1 MILMSF
7 KFFIPLRQLGSY
19 FHIAMNGIAAS
30 DKIFKILDLPIDQQK
45 EQHLQDNTFPIE
57 VRDLSFSYQNDRPIL
72 KNISFSIQP
81 HQFIGIVGES
91 GSRKSTIARLIM
103 GHYQQY
109 DGKLLIQ
116 NRQRKELDD
125 YDFFNHFIYVNHE
138 PMIFQ
143 GTVRDNLCLK
153 PNTSP
158 DNIEKV
164 LKQVCLFDYF
174 HNQNGLETLILE
186 NGSNLSRGQ
195 KQRLHLARTLLQDSD
210 VYIFDEATSN
220 IDVESENMIFNVIK
234 QLAKEKTVIM
244 ITHRLSQVISC
255 DHILVFNQRQIIQ
268 QAHHEQLIKLVKPL
282 SFIMCLAIIMGV
294 LGFLC
299 AIGIPVFSSLA
310 LLRGVFHYLEQ
321 VANHY
326 IAFKI
331 LAITRDHVF
340 LALRRLCPA
349 KLDNKEK
356 GNLISLITHDIELLE
371 VFYAHTIS
379 PVVIAL
385 MISVIMLVIFYHLHY
400 IIMLIA
406 LIAYLF
412 IGFVIPLYV
421 DKRQAGEN
429 SRNQIGHFSSY
440 ILEIFRGLNAIIQ
453 FHLQNN
459 RQDNMTKQNEDIEK
473 QLKAMKDI
481 EAKQIIL
488 SQLFITFFSLL
499 MFFVSYRLYQMHLI
513 SIYKVI
519 MATITMLSSFS
530 PVLALS
536 SLSNNLL
543 STFCSG
549 KRVIALSDEEEL
561 IFEVRFQKE
570 SSFDNINIKNISFA
584 YEDDLIFN

>member
-1 MILMSF
+1 
-7 KFFIPLRQLGSY
+7 
-19 FHIAMNGIAAS
+19 
-30 DKIFKILDLPIDQQK
+30 
-45 EQHLQDNTFPIE
+45 
-57 VRDLSFSYQNDRPIL
+57 
-72 KNISFSIQP
+72 
-81 HQFIGIVGES
+81 
-91 GSRKSTIARLIM
+91 
-103 GHYQQY
+103 
-109 DGKLLIQ
+109 
-116 NRQRKELDD
+116 
-125 YDFFNHFIYVNHE
+125 
-138 PMIFQ
+138 
-143 GTVRDNLCLK
+143 
-153 PNTSP
+153 
-158 DNIEKV
+158 
-164 LKQVCLFDYF
+164 
-174 HNQNGLETLILE
+174 
-186 NGSNLSRGQ
+186 
-195 KQRLHLARTLLQDSD
+195 
-210 VYIFDEATSN
+210 
-220 IDVESENMIFNVIK
+220 
-234 QLAKEKTVIM
+234 
-244 ITHRLSQVISC
+244 
-255 DHILVFNQRQIIQ
+255 
-268 QAHHEQLIKLVKPL
+268 
-282 SFIMCLAIIMGV
+282 MCLAIIMGV

-310 LLRGVFHYLEQ
+310 LLQINGMKTHLPLSMIIIILLMMALLRGVFHYLEQ
-321 VANHY
+321 AANHY

-400 IIMLIA
+400 ITMLIA

-549 KRVIALSDEEEL
+549 KRVIALLDEEEL

>member
-7 KFFIPLRQLGSY
+7 EFFIPLRQLGSY
-19 FHIAMNGIAAS
+19 FHIAMNGIAAN

-195 KQRLHLARTLLQDSD
+195 KQRLHLARALLQDSD

>member
-1 MILMSF
+1 MVSLQVTRF
-7 KFFIPLRQLGSY
+7 
-19 FHIAMNGIAAS
+19 
-30 DKIFKILDLPIDQQK
+30 FKILDLPINQQK

>member
-1 MILMSF
+1 
-7 KFFIPLRQLGSY
+7 
-19 FHIAMNGIAAS
+19 
-30 DKIFKILDLPIDQQK
+30 
-45 EQHLQDNTFPIE
+45 
-57 VRDLSFSYQNDRPIL
+57 
-72 KNISFSIQP
+72 
-81 HQFIGIVGES
+81 
-91 GSRKSTIARLIM
+91 
-103 GHYQQY
+103 
-109 DGKLLIQ
+109 
-116 NRQRKELDD
+116 
-125 YDFFNHFIYVNHE
+125 
-138 PMIFQ
+138 MIFQ

-268 QAHHEQLIKLVKPL
+268 QAHHEQLIKLIKPL
-282 SFIMCLAIIMGV
+282 SLIMCLAIIMGV

-310 LLRGVFHYLEQ
+310 LLQINGMKTHLPLSMIIIILLMMALLRGVFHYLEQ
-321 VANHY
+321 AANHY

-331 LAITRDHVF
+331 LAIIRDHVF

-400 IIMLIA
+400 ITMLIA

-421 DKRQAGEN
+421 DKIGRQAGEN

-440 ILEIFRGLNAIIQ
+440 ILESFRGLNAIIQ

-488 SQLFITFFSLL
+488 SQLFITLFSLL

-549 KRVIALSDEEEL
+549 KRVIALLDEEEL

>member
-255 DHILVFNQRQIIQ
+255 DHILVFNQGQIIQ
-268 QAHHEQLIKLVKPL
+268 QDHHEQLIKQAC
-282 SFIMCLAIIMGV
+282 F
-294 LGFLC
+294 
-299 AIGIPVFSSLA
+299 
-310 LLRGVFHYLEQ
+310 YQ
-321 VANHY
+321 
-326 IAFKI
+326 
-331 LAITRDHVF
+331 
-340 LALRRLCPA
+340 
-349 KLDNKEK
+349 KL
-356 GNLISLITHDIELLE
+356 
-371 VFYAHTIS
+371 F
-379 PVVIAL
+379 
-385 MISVIMLVIFYHLHY
+385 
-400 IIMLIA
+400 
-406 LIAYLF
+406 
-412 IGFVIPLYV
+412 
-421 DKRQAGEN
+421 Q
-429 SRNQIGHFSSY
+429 Q
-440 ILEIFRGLNAIIQ
+440 Q
-453 FHLQNN
+453 
-459 RQDNMTKQNEDIEK
+459 K
-473 QLKAMKDI
+473 QL
-481 EAKQIIL
+481 EE
-488 SQLFITFFSLL
+488 
-499 MFFVSYRLYQMHLI
+499 YQ
-513 SIYKVI
+513 K
-519 MATITMLSSFS
+519 
-530 PVLALS
+530 
-536 SLSNNLL
+536 
-543 STFCSG
+543 
-549 KRVIALSDEEEL
+549 
-561 IFEVRFQKE
+561 
-570 SSFDNINIKNISFA
+570 
-584 YEDDLIFN
+584 

>member
-1 MILMSF
+1 MVSLQVTRF
-7 KFFIPLRQLGSY
+7 
-19 FHIAMNGIAAS
+19 
-30 DKIFKILDLPIDQQK
+30 FKILDLPINQQK

-91 GSRKSTIARLIM
+91 GSGKSTIARLII

-186 NGSNLSRGQ
+186 NGSNLSGGQ

-255 DHILVFNQRQIIQ
+255 DHILVFNQGQIIQ
-268 QAHHEQLIKLVKPL
+268 QDHHEQLIKQAC
-282 SFIMCLAIIMGV
+282 F
-294 LGFLC
+294 
-299 AIGIPVFSSLA
+299 
-310 LLRGVFHYLEQ
+310 YQ
-321 VANHY
+321 
-326 IAFKI
+326 
-331 LAITRDHVF
+331 
-340 LALRRLCPA
+340 
-349 KLDNKEK
+349 KL
-356 GNLISLITHDIELLE
+356 
-371 VFYAHTIS
+371 F
-379 PVVIAL
+379 
-385 MISVIMLVIFYHLHY
+385 
-400 IIMLIA
+400 
-406 LIAYLF
+406 
-412 IGFVIPLYV
+412 
-421 DKRQAGEN
+421 Q
-429 SRNQIGHFSSY
+429 Q
-440 ILEIFRGLNAIIQ
+440 Q
-453 FHLQNN
+453 
-459 RQDNMTKQNEDIEK
+459 K
-473 QLKAMKDI
+473 QLD
-481 EAKQIIL
+481 E
-488 SQLFITFFSLL
+488 
-499 MFFVSYRLYQMHLI
+499 YQ
-513 SIYKVI
+513 K
-519 MATITMLSSFS
+519 
-530 PVLALS
+530 
-536 SLSNNLL
+536 
-543 STFCSG
+543 
-549 KRVIALSDEEEL
+549 
-561 IFEVRFQKE
+561 
-570 SSFDNINIKNISFA
+570 
-584 YEDDLIFN
+584 

>member
-7 KFFIPLRQLGSY
+7 EFFIPLRQLGSY
-19 FHIAMNGIAAS
+19 FHIAMNGIAAN

-57 VRDLSFSYQNDRPIL
+57 VRDLSFSYKNDRPIL

-153 PNTSP
+153 PNTSL

-195 KQRLHLARTLLQDSD
+195 KQRLHLARALLQDSD